1 MLIHRQIYST
11 AKYMYN
17 NVHRHQILEI
27 LEARD
32 TEFANKRGK
41 GETFKKREGKAPFGV
56 RSCCSAWHVMFWHG
70 SHGRHGSLGIWI
82 LPNVMLRS
90 FIDDYCNERC

>member
-41 GETFKKREGKAPFGV
+41 GETFKKRERKSTV
-56 RSCCSAWHVMFWHG
+56 RELVRG
-70 SHGRHGSLGIWI
+70 SHGSLGNWI
-82 LPNVMLRS
+82 LPNVA
-90 FIDDYCNERC
+90 FVH